1 MSYVRECG
9 EGVVRWSMRV
19 IMVGGGGSVRACMC
33 VYVCVCVGGGVPCVF
48 EEL

>member
-19 IMVGGGGSVRACMC
+19 IMVGGGGSAHACMC
-33 VYVCVCVGGGVPCVF
+33 VCVWGGGGGSMRI
-48 EEL
+48 

>member
-19 IMVGGGGSVRACMC
+19 IMVGGGGGVGAC
-33 VYVCVCVGGGVPCVF
+33 VYVCVCVCVCVWGGSMRI
-48 EEL
+48 